1 MAGKRKA
8 TTSRKSSTAR
18 TKAPVITKRQEQII
32 RKYAKKKGKK
42 EVGLPFFL
50 IICLIIAGTV
60 LLKYFEDN
68 SGYIDADGTLSVH
81 FIDVGQGDSTLV
93 ISNGETMLVDC
104 GESSAA
110 DKVTSYLTSVGVD
123 KLDYI
128 VATHPHSDHM
138 GGMAKV
144 IDTFDVGEVIM
155 PALAD
160 DDIPTSKY
168 FEKFL
173 DSCESK
179 NVTIEQAQLG
189 QIITVGGA
197 SAEVVA
203 PCSTGYS
210 DVNNYSVSLDITF
223 GRTSFLL
230 TGDAEELSEKEMLE
244 NGTVTHATVYKA
256 GHHGSRYSSS
266 EEFLD
271 VVSPEIAVISC
282 GAGNSYGHPN
292 QEALDRISAYTD
304 RIFRTDHNGNVVM
317 TSDGENVEVNT
328 ERN

>member
-93 ISNGETMLVDC
+93 ISNGETMLIDC

-138 GGMAKV
+138 GGMAEV

-168 FEKFL
+168 FEEFL
-173 DSCESK
+173 DSCE
-179 NVTIEQAQLG
+179 
-189 QIITVGGA
+189 
-197 SAEVVA
+197 
-203 PCSTGYS
+203 
-210 DVNNYSVSLDITF
+210 
-223 GRTSFLL
+223 
-230 TGDAEELSEKEMLE
+230 
-244 NGTVTHATVYKA
+244 
-256 GHHGSRYSSS
+256 
-266 EEFLD
+266 
-271 VVSPEIAVISC
+271 
-282 GAGNSYGHPN
+282 
-292 QEALDRISAYTD
+292 
-304 RIFRTDHNGNVVM
+304 
-317 TSDGENVEVNT
+317 
-328 ERN
+328 